1 MIGLECWRTK
11 FGPLDN
17 NAGARCTLQAKTRC
31 RLRCK
36 WHSNLAVVDSSV
48 LIAIIKSEPEEAEF
62 RRAIKLASSRL
73 LGTATRVAASMVA
86 FSRRGEAGL
95 QELEIVISSLKLDT
109 VPLPDRQAT
118 IAIDAFRRYGKGR
131 HKAGLNFGDCLS
143 YALSK
148 ATGEPLLFKG
158 HDLTATD
165 ITPAV

>member
-17 NAGARCTLQAKTRC
+17 NAGARCTLQAKTRY

-62 RRAIKLASSRL
+62 RRAIKLASSCL
-73 LGTATRVAASMVA
+73 LGTATRVAASVVA

-143 YALSK
+143 YAMSK
-148 ATGEPLLFKG
+148 ATGEPLLSKG
-158 HDLTATD
+158 HVLPQPT
-165 ITPAV
+165 

>member
-11 FGPLDN
+11 FGPVDN

-48 LIAIIKSEPEEAEF
+48 LIAIINGEPEEAEF

-73 LGTATRVAASMVA
+73 LGTATRVAASVVA

-109 VPLPDRQAT
+109 VPLSDRQAT

-148 ATGEPLLFKG
+148 ATGEPLLSKG
-158 HDLTATD
+158 HVLPQPT
-165 ITPAV
+165 